1 MARAKVRVRYSN
13 DMRRLLLPSAI
24 TTVLAIAEAAS
35 AAKIPFSFAPN
46 VAANP
51 TRTQQKLAALDAKLP
66 ASFALPASFVSLT
79 SNAPAG
85 TVQLSFEPETARA
98 LERARTA
105 GPGTM
110 TWPGGTPALCTKHA
124 AFSVPTALLAQPAS
138 QACVTVAA
146 ALREKLA
153 AVATCREVE
162 QPERYV
168 LGLKPAVVN
177 DSTTATIESLVG
189 LAGETLSHY
198 PPQAGL
204 LPDDFVTKLRSV
216 VWKIRKAPID
226 AQILAARASYKDVL
240 TTLEAQKGCFDPSA
254 RAAFVLAV
262 SDLDAELAA
271 ATAHVA
277 NLDAAGRAAAQ
288 QDQVCLGA
296 RGRTRGALPL
306 PALTDAERRFV
317 AFWLGG
323 IYWRFRGGGMIPL
336 GSTQAARMQ
345 FLERPFRRI
354 GEMTGGTPGE
364 EASFRIFLNIFSGW
378 GEWMDMGTTP
388 GGQDLY
394 EDLVQMTDRGRQQ
407 VQDPATSA
415 AGLPISIP
423 ISGLEGA
430 AVYLADKGYDATALL
445 AGGLEMGP
453 CYAYAL
459 TPLRD
464 FRYADTPMAPYNG
477 TFIEGFTAMG
487 EFCTGASIALGLANT
502 LLDGTKG
509 SAPAT
514 PLCTGKQCGDDGCGG
529 SCGTCAGGLACQ
541 AGACVACAPSC
552 EGKACGDVDGCGGAC
567 DVGCAD
573 AGAGPRAAP
582 AAAMVD
588 GEGAR
593 GDAGCTCRAAPE
605 RDGTGAAA
613 AGSALALALA
623 TALRA
628 RRAARNA
635 RSARDSVR

>member
-1 MARAKVRVRYSN
+1 
-13 DMRRLLLPSAI
+13 
-24 TTVLAIAEAAS
+24 
-35 AAKIPFSFAPN
+35 
-46 VAANP
+46 
-51 TRTQQKLAALDAKLP
+51 
-66 ASFALPASFVSLT
+66 
-79 SNAPAG
+79 
-85 TVQLSFEPETARA
+85 
-98 LERARTA
+98 
-105 GPGTM
+105 
-110 TWPGGTPALCTKHA
+110 
-124 AFSVPTALLAQPAS
+124 
-138 QACVTVAA
+138 VTVDA
-146 ALREKLA
+146 ALRQKLA

-168 LGLKPAVVN
+168 LGYKPAVVN

-226 AQILAARASYKDVL
+226 AQLAAARASYKEVL
-240 TTLEAQKGCFDPSA
+240 ATLEAQKGCFDPNA
-254 RAAFVLAV
+254 RAPFAAAV

-271 ATAHVA
+271 ASAHVA
-277 NLDAAGRAAAQ
+277 NLDAAGKAAAQ

-336 GSTQAARMQ
+336 GSTQAARTQ

-354 GEMTGGTPGE
+354 GEMTGGAPGE
-364 EASFRIFLNIFSGW
+364 EASFRIYLNIFSGW
-378 GEWMDMGTTP
+378 GEWMDMGMNP
-388 GGQDLY
+388 VGQDLY
-394 EDLVQMTDRGRQQ
+394 EDLVQMTDRGRLQ
-407 VQDPATSA
+407 VQDPATSS

-502 LLDGTKG
+502 LLDGMKS
-509 SAPAT
+509 SAPPA
-514 PLCTGKQCGDDGCGG
+514 PLCAGTSCGDDGCGG
-529 SCGTCAGGLACQ
+529 SCGTCASGLACQ
-541 AGACVACAPSC
+541 SGTCVACAPSC
-552 EGKACGDVDGCGGAC
+552 AGKSCGDDDGCDGAC
-567 DVGCAD
+567 AGACAD
-573 AGAGPRAAP
+573 AGAPRAAP
-582 AAAMVD
+582 AAATAD
-588 GEGAR
+588 GEVAR
-593 GDAGCTCRAAPE
+593 GDAGCTCRAAPA
-605 RDGTGAAA
+605 RDGTGASA
-613 AGSALALALA
+613 AGSALALASALR
-623 TALRA
+623 ALRA

-635 RSARDSVR
+635 RDSVR